1 MRCSGLYRA
10 CGILRQFDRELP
22 AHLGNC
28 DFDVGL
34 AFWRFDTTFGCQIRF
49 EETEVMNAPT
59 FFFLYILPFVIAGT
73 AWAGILFSEWY
84 EHRKVR
90 IRSGK

>member
-1 MRCSGLYRA
+1 MRCRRLYRA
-10 CGILRQFDRELP
+10 CGILCQFDWDLSS
-22 AHLGNC
+22 HLGDHEF
-28 DFDVGL
+28 DFGL
-34 AFWRFDTTFGCQIRF
+34 AFWRFDTTFRCQIPF

>member
-1 MRCSGLYRA
+1 
-10 CGILRQFDRELP
+10 
-22 AHLGNC
+22 
-28 DFDVGL
+28 
-34 AFWRFDTTFGCQIRF
+34 
-49 EETEVMNAPT
+49 MNAPT
-59 FFFLYILPFVIAGT
+59 FFFLYILPFVIAGM